1 MKKLLTLTMVMML
14 LMSLAAC
21 GEKEPEPTEAAP
33 MIGMPNP
40 YLTCETAEEMQEKA
54 GLEVSLPH
62 SLPQWVTETVY
73 RTIPDELIEVIYRNE
88 ENEIRVRI
96 AEGSEDI
103 SGVYDSDHT
112 AQEEVPVGDYT
123 VHVKG
128 DTDAS
133 GARLLFVCTWNT
145 AEGRTY
151 SVTSTQGVPE
161 EVMLKL
167 IAEIR

>member
-14 LMSLAAC
+14 LLSLAAC

-54 GLEVSLPH
+54 GLEVSLPQ

-112 AQEEVPVGDYT
+112 AEKEVTVGDHT

-128 DTDAS
+128 DTDES
-133 GARLLFVCTWNT
+133 GAQLLFVCTWNT

-151 SVTSTQGVPE
+151 SVTSPQGVPE